1 MTNTYTKITSVEQLK
16 SFCTDET
23 SDFFIWLGGA
33 RSSKDIYFDS
43 ESEKFLITNCIDD
56 SEQDLTEEELMDD
69 SYTNIG
75 TAITNGTF
83 YKY

>member
-1 MTNTYTKITSVEQLK
+1 MEYTKITSVEHLK
-16 SFCTDET
+16 SLCTDDTNE
-23 SDFFIWLGGA
+23 FFIWLGGA
-33 RSSKDIYFDS
+33 RSSKDIFFDS

-56 SEQDLTEEELMDD
+56 SEQELTAEELMDGAN
-69 SYTNIG
+69 TNIG